1 MARFALPAVLLGALI
16 LSSSAIF
23 VRLSEVGPIATGA
36 YRMLL
41 PLPVFWVWMMLE
53 KRDGQDTPA
62 RGWPTDPRD
71 VWIIMLSGVFYA
83 ADLAAWHISIGMTT
97 VANATVL
104 ANTAPLFVALAA
116 FVLFRERV
124 TGVFLAGLALALAG
138 AAILM
143 RASFAVSAETVLGDA
158 LSVLT
163 AMFYAGYIL
172 TVARV
177 RRRTSI
183 AAVLAIGG
191 LTAGV
196 ILAIGG
202 WVLGERLLPVSLSG
216 WLWLFGLAY
225 ICQVGG
231 QSLVTG
237 ALAYLPASFGAVA
250 LLVQP
255 VSTAILGWVFLNEVV
270 TLDKAIGITAVLAG
284 IWFAREGTPQA
295 T

>member
-1 MARFALPAVLLGALI
+1 MARFALPAVLLGAFI

-23 VRLSEVGPIATGA
+23 VRLSEAGPLATGA

-41 PLPVFWVWMMLE
+41 PLPVFWQWMMLD
-53 KRDGQDTPA
+53 RPGGDATPA
-62 RGWPTDPRD
+62 RGWPATPRD
-71 VWIIMLSGVFYA
+71 VWIIVLSGVFYA
-83 ADLAAWHISIGMTT
+83 ADLAAWHIAIGMTT

-104 ANTAPLFVALAA
+104 ANTAPVFVALAA
-116 FVLFRERV
+116 FVLFREHV
-124 TGVFLAGLALALAG
+124 TRLFLGGLVLALAG

-143 RASFAVSAETVLGDA
+143 RASFAVSAETFLGDV

-163 AMFYAGYIL
+163 ATFYAGYIL

-177 RRRTSI
+177 RRRASI

-191 LTAGV
+191 LTAGM
-196 ILAIGG
+196 ILAIAS
-202 WVLGERLLPVSLSG
+202 WALGEQLVPVSVSG

-255 VSTAILGWVFLNEVV
+255 IGTAILGWIVLSEAV
-270 TLDKAIGITAVLAG
+270 TVDKALGIAAILAG
-284 IWFAREGTPQA
+284 IWLARKGTPKVP
-295 T
+295 

>member
-53 KRDGQDTPA
+53 KRDGQYTHA

-104 ANTAPLFVALAA
+104 ANTAPVVVALAA

-124 TGVFLAGLALALAG
+124 TRVFLAGLALAPAG

-143 RASFAVSAETVLGDA
+143 RASFAVSAETGPWRCPLSPHRHVLRR
-158 LSVLT
+158 
-163 AMFYAGYIL
+163 IHPHRC
-172 TVARV
+172 ARTPPHLNRRGARHRRLD
-177 RRRTSI
+177 RRRNP
-183 AAVLAIGG
+183 GH
-191 LTAGV
+191 
-196 ILAIGG
+196 
-202 WVLGERLLPVSLSG
+202 
-216 WLWLFGLAY
+216 
-225 ICQVGG
+225 
-231 QSLVTG
+231 
-237 ALAYLPASFGAVA
+237 
-250 LLVQP
+250 
-255 VSTAILGWVFLNEVV
+255 
-270 TLDKAIGITAVLAG
+270 
-284 IWFAREGTPQA
+284 
-295 T
+295 